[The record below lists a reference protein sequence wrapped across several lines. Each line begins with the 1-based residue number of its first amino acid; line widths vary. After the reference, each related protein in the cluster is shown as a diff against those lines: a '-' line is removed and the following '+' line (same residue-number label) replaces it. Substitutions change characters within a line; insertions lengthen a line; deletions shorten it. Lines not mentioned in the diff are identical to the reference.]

1 MELLAPHELGNL
13 VSSIRPLVRVAAE
26 YHRRPGPAFNSG
38 DASSIAIDQEK
49 VLVPNAEQVAKANLF
64 REMHQPG
71 TPIVLVNV
79 WDVASARVVAA
90 QPVTRALATAS
101 WSVSAANGYE
111 DGGGLPLDLAL
122 VAAQRIVASTE
133 LPVTVDFEKGYA
145 ATAGEVHANTL
156 RLIETGAIG
165 LNIEDSIG
173 QEDRELWSLPD
184 AAARIGAVRSAADE
198 AGVPLVINA
207 RTDILVGGGAIASA
221 IERGNAYLDAGAD
234 CIFVLGVED
243 QALREVVQGIGG
255 PVSVMAGATSPS
267 IAAFAA
273 AGVARVSFGPGPM
286 GVAYAA
292 LARLATDVFD
302 GAPHSPDLAYRP
314 GMA

>member
-1 MELLAPHELGNL
+1 M
-13 VSSIRPLVRVAAE
+13 
-26 YHRRPGPAFNSG
+26 
-38 DASSIAIDQEK
+38 
-49 VLVPNAEQVAKANLF
+49 PNAGQVAKANFF

-90 QPVTRALATAS
+90 QPGTRALATAS
-101 WSVSAANGYE
+101 WSVSAANGYA

-122 VAAQRIVASTE
+122 LAARRIVASTE
-133 LPVTVDFEKGYA
+133 LPVTVNFEKGYA
-145 ATAGEVHANTL
+145 ATPAEVHANTL
-156 RLIETGAIG
+156 RLIETGSIG

-173 QEDRELWSLPD
+173 AEDRELWSLAD
-184 AAARIGAVRSAADE
+184 AASRIGAVRSAADA

-207 RTDILVGGGAIASA
+207 RTDILVGGGSVVSA
-221 IERGNAYLDAGAD
+221 IERGNAYLAAGAD
-234 CIFVLGVED
+234 CIFVLGVEE
-243 QALREVVQGIGG
+243 QALREVVDGIGG

-267 IAAFAA
+267 IAAYAA

-292 LARLATDVFD
+292 LARLAHDVLE
-302 GAPHSPDLAYRP
+302 GKPNPSDLAFRP

>member
-1 MELLAPHELGNL
+1 MSH
-13 VSSIRPLVRVAAE
+13 V
-26 YHRRPGPAFNSG
+26 
-38 DASSIAIDQEK
+38 DQVTK
-49 VLVPNAEQVAKANLF
+49 SNLF
-64 REMHQPG
+64 RDLHKPG

-90 QPVTRALATAS
+90 QPGTRALATAS
-101 WSVSAANGYE
+101 WSVSAANGYA

-122 VAAQRIVASTE
+122 LTARRIVASTE

-145 ATAGEVHANTL
+145 ATAAEVLANTL

-165 LNIEDSIG
+165 LNIEDSLG
-173 QEDRELWSLPD
+173 PEDRALWSLPD
-184 AAARIGAVRSAADE
+184 AAARIGAVRAAAEE

-207 RTDILVGGGAIASA
+207 RTDVLVGGGTIASA
-221 IERGNAYLDAGAD
+221 IERGNAYLAAGAD
-234 CIFVLGVED
+234 CIFVLGVDE
-243 QALREVVQGIGG
+243 QALPEVVNGIGG

-267 IAAFAA
+267 ISGYAA

-286 GVAYAA
+286 GVAFAA
-292 LARLATDVFD
+292 LDRLAHDILA
-302 GAPHSPDLAYRP
+302 GKPNPPDLAFRP